1 MMTNACYQADRK
13 ERFAGWIRV
22 NQGSVSR
29 SLACD
34 DFRGVS
40 QADVKS
46 ENSRHTGTVD
56 ALQQCTLVSTN

>member
-1 MMTNACYQADRK
+1 MHVIKQTERRDLPPGFLSTRK
-13 ERFAGWIRV
+13 
-22 NQGSVSR
+22 GSVSS